1 MSQLYVIAYV
11 PWCKRWEGCCAWL
24 YLDTRGNVTIWVG
37 FEVPSA
43 LAAQSLP
50 LYLSGGT
57 LACTEQ
63 EKAAAWETVSAMQ
76 PGRLPASYEY
86 SGCPVMLPSDGDALL
101 MAKLDASDAEL
112 QADYPG
118 FESFPDAVKMALL
131 DMDWNLG
138 DPKLRNTYPRFD
150 AAVDRQD
157 WATAALQ
164 CHRNGIS
171 DERNAWTA
179 QCFQSQES
187 PAVSSGA
194 S

>member
-1 MSQLYVIAYV
+1 M
-11 PWCKRWEGCCAWL
+11 

-76 PGRLPASYEY
+76 PGRLASSYGY

-157 WATAALQ
+157 WKTAALQ
-164 CHRNGIS
+164 CSREGIQPA
-171 DERNAWTA
+171 RNAWTA
-179 QCFQSQES
+179 AQFESVQET
-187 PAVSSGA
+187 A
-194 S
+194 

>member
-1 MSQLYVIAYV
+1 MSAPYVTAYV
-11 PWCKRWEGCCAWL
+11 PWCKRWEGCCAWM

-50 LYLSGGT
+50 LYLPGGT
-57 LACTEQ
+57 LACTAQ

-76 PGRLPASYEY
+76 PGRLSSSYGY

-101 MAKLDASDAEL
+101 MAKLDAADVEL

-131 DMDWNLG
+131 DMDFNLG

-157 WATAALQ
+157 WATAAQQ
-164 CHRNGIS
+164 CQREGIQP
-171 DERNAWTA
+171 ERNQWTID
-179 QCFQSQES
+179 QFKSV
-187 PAVSSGA
+187 PT
-194 S
+194 

>member
-1 MSQLYVIAYV
+1 M
-11 PWCKRWEGCCAWL
+11 
-24 YLDTRGNVTIWVG
+24 
-37 FEVPSA
+37 PSA

-76 PGRLPASYEY
+76 PGRLPASYGY

-101 MAKLDASDAEL
+101 MAKLDALDEGLAAGI
-112 QADYPG
+112 QG
-118 FESFPDAVKMALL
+118 FEALPDAWKMACL
-131 DMDWNLG
+131 DQAFNLG
-138 DPKLRNTYPRFD
+138 LHGFLSGYPHEIARIEAGD
-150 AAVDRQD
+150 GPGAAQ
-157 WATAALQ
+157 Q

-171 DERNAWTA
+171 DERNAWTQQQFA
-179 QCFQSQES
+179 VQMQES
-187 PAVSSGA
+187 PAVTSGA

>member
-11 PWCKRWEGCCAWL
+11 PWCKRWEGCCAWF

-57 LACTEQ
+57 LACTAQ

-101 MAKLDASDAEL
+101 MAKLDALDAGL
-112 QADYPG
+112 AAGIPG
-118 FESFPDAVKMALL
+118 FEALPDAWKMACL
-131 DMDWNLG
+131 DQAFNLG
-138 DPKLRNTYPRFD
+138 LHGFLSGYPHEI
-150 AAVDRQD
+150 DRIEAGD
-157 WATAALQ
+157 GLGAALQ

-171 DERNAWTA
+171 DERNAWAAA
-179 QCFQSQES
+179 QFQIQKS

>member
-1 MSQLYVIAYV
+1 MSYTDDYMPI
-11 PWCKRWEGCCAWL
+11 CKGFEGSIPFM

-50 LYLSGGT
+50 MYLPGST
-57 LACTEQ
+57 VAASDD

-101 MAKLDASDAEL
+101 MAKLDAADAEL

-131 DMDWNLG
+131 DMLWNLG
-138 DPKLRNTYPRFD
+138 GPKLRNTYPRFD

-179 QCFQSQES
+179 AQFKGQTEEQDA
-187 PAVSSGA
+187 P
-194 S
+194 